1 MISLEGE
8 RVPFSKSVKAR
19 GNVENWLQ
27 QVEHAM
33 TQAVKHH
40 MKLAIKEYP
49 VPVRSKVMFDSEDMT
64 KLAERN
70 GS

>member
-49 VPVRSKVMFDSEDMT
+49 GTS
-64 KLAERN
+64 
-70 GS
+70 